1 MAQNAQVV
9 LIVERPVV
17 ILGGAGDGSVV
28 AEAILQAG
36 SPDRLVGFLNDTVPP
51 GEQIYGVPVLG
62 PLEKWKD
69 LEGEVFFAWALQRVG
84 LMAERVERLRQLGIP
99 ESRFIAVR
107 HPQSVVASTA
117 RIGAGSFIA
126 SFVTVQ
132 PMAVVGPFSSI
143 RAGANIGHHA
153 EIGPHGY
160 VGPNATMCGHARL
173 ETGACLG
180 PNAVLLEHKTL
191 GQYSFAG
198 IGSAVTKDVPAGAVV
213 MGNPARQIRVIRRPA
228 VAGVADDGR
237 PMAPTTKEVV
247 RGRGA

>member
-1 MAQNAQVV
+1 MK
-9 LIVERPVV
+9 RRVV

-28 AEAILQAG
+28 AEAMKQAEASG
-36 SPDRLVGFLNDTVPP
+36 SSDRLIGFLNDTMLA
-51 GEQIYGVPVLG
+51 GEEIYGAPILG
-62 PLEKWKD
+62 NLEKWKELD
-69 LEGEVFFAWALQRVG
+69 GDVHFAWALQRVG
-84 LMAERVERLRQLGIP
+84 LMAERVERLRQLAIP
-99 ESRFIAVR
+99 ESRFVSVR
-107 HPQSVVASTA
+107 HPQSVVASTT

-132 PMAVVGPFSSI
+132 PMAVVGPFASI

-173 ETGACLG
+173 ETGACLS
-180 PNAVLLEHKTL
+180 PNAVLLEHRTL
-191 GQYSFAG
+191 GQYAIAG

-228 VAGVADDGR
+228 VAGMADPAEPMVA
-237 PMAPTTKEVV
+237 TTKEAV
-247 RGRGA
+247 RGQGA